1 MCIHCQ
7 LLAQVNGEPLL
18 SVEYGET
25 ETSETVYS
33 GGRERLLTIR
43 YDASGRPVR
52 AIPAGPLDGL
62 NITYDSRG
70 RVSGWWRGD
79 LAVSNAYD
87 DRTGLLVERRL
98 ANKILQRFIYKAGN
112 KVSCQ
117 PSWFTMSELMMHHH
131 HHHHYRHHY
140 HADAC

>member
-87 DRTGLLVERRL
+87 DRTGLLVEHRL
-98 ANKILQRFIYKAGN
+98 ANKILQRFIYKAGS

-131 HHHHYRHHY
+131 HHHYRHHY